1 MEFRE
6 DVMAKVMKIPVELDN
21 KKCPEELCKRQV
33 IKDELDIDV
42 KRRDVSGPAPD
53 ICIEEIYH

>member
-1 MEFRE
+1 
-6 DVMAKVMKIPVELDN
+6 MAKVIMKMPAELDN
-21 KKCPEELCKRQV
+21 TECAEEMCKGQV

-53 ICIEEIYH
+53 ICLEEI